1 MSGENPTNLVAEF
14 EAAYIFPLAQYAWQ
28 SERGRSCWIDLEIW
42 QDALAGPIYNIIK
55 DGNCAYVYT
64 RNDDYFAGVNDATTL
79 YDKLQQWH
87 GKLDAGL
94 DSFIPTTHAEEID
107 LTAMRQF
114 ASKMWAVA
122 EKAIEIERR
131 R

>member
-42 QDALAGPIYNIIK
+42 QDALAGPIYSIIN
-55 DGNCAYVYT
+55 DGNCAYVYA
-64 RNDDYFAGVNDATTL
+64 RNDDYFAGVNDATAL
-79 YDKLQQWH
+79 YARLQQWH
-87 GKLDAGL
+87 GKLSTGL
-94 DSFIPTTHAEEID
+94 ESFIPTTYAEKSD

-114 ASKMWAVA
+114 ARQMWLVA
-122 EKAIEIERR
+122 EKAVTIERNR
-131 R
+131 